1 MNLKDVSIT
10 DIQQDLK
17 GNLWIAT
24 EKKGV
29 WCYDGKNFTNLTTK
43 DGLSNNSVFC
53 IVPEKNGTVW
63 FGTREMGLCSYNGK
77 IATNYTKN
85 N

>member
-43 DGLSNNSVFC
+43 DGLSNNSVFLHC
-53 IVPEKNGTVW
+53 SRKKRNCMVWNQRNG
-63 FGTREMGLCSYNGK
+63 FM
-77 IATNYTKN
+77 
-85 N
+85 